1 MIQTLRI
8 DPEFKAQIPPL
19 TQDER
24 KQLEENILA
33 EGELLAPI
41 LVWNGT
47 IVDGHDRYEI
57 LQSHPEIPYSV
68 RNLEL
73 KTREEALAWI
83 CKHQLG
89 RRNLTPE
96 QKKFLV
102 GKQYDA
108 EKQSAGFHGNQHTL
122 PVRSADAQNE
132 HQQTSEK
139 TCERIARENHV
150 SASAVRRAALFAAG
164 VDLAEELCPGIR
176 QRVLSGDLKAPDA
189 LFERLAKARPEDYD
203 ALLEQ
208 IKNPQLR
215 AKPMAK
221 KQKLFQTENSS
232 SCDPELASKPA
243 ESNPA
248 PEKASSV
255 YVQLAA
261 AATVMQERWDTIFK
275 QTLRCLRPRNRGKRY
290 RLFLKS
296 IWHISLRWALTYQ
309 SWRNQSV
316 NNLPSFSS
324 SLLRQDEIRAG

>member
-1 MIQTLRI
+1 MTQTLHI

-47 IVDGHDRYEI
+47 IVDGHNRYEI
-57 LQSHPEIPYSV
+57 LQSHPEIPCIV

-73 KTREEALAWI
+73 ETRDEVLVWI

-96 QKKFLV
+96 QKKFLM

-108 EKQSAGFHGNQHTL
+108 EKQADGFHGNQHTR
-122 PVRSADAQNE
+122 PVPSAGAQNE
-132 HQQTSEK
+132 HQQAAEK
-139 TCERIARENHV
+139 TCERIARENHI

-176 QRVLSGDLKAPDA
+176 QRVLSGDLKTPDA
-189 LFERLAKARPEDYD
+189 LFERLAKAGPEDYD

-208 IKNPQLR
+208 IKNPQSR
-215 AKPMAK
+215 AKPAA
-221 KQKLFQTENSS
+221 KQKLFQTEKSVLNNPSLVPPPDES
-232 SCDPELASKPA
+232 KLVPE
-243 ESNPA
+243 E
-248 PEKASSV
+248 ASSL
-255 YVQLAA
+255 YSQLADA
-261 AATVMQERWDTIFK
+261 STTMQERWDTVFK
-275 QTLRCLRPRNRGKRY
+275 QMPTLLTTPEQRKAVQTILEKHLAYLAALGFDLSGVMESKRE
-290 RLFLKS
+290 
-296 IWHISLRWALTYQ
+296 Q
-309 SWRNQSV
+309 S
-316 NNLPSFSS
+316 
-324 SLLRQDEIRAG
+324 A

>member
-1 MIQTLRI
+1 MTQTLHI

-47 IVDGHDRYEI
+47 IVDGHNRYEI
-57 LQSHPEIPYSV
+57 LQSHPEIPCSV

-96 QKKFLV
+96 QKKFLM

-108 EKQSAGFHGNQHTL
+108 EKQANGFHGNQHTR
-122 PVRSADAQNE
+122 PVPSAGAQNE
-132 HQQTSEK
+132 HQQTAEK
-139 TCERIARENHV
+139 TCERIARENHI

-189 LFERLAKARPEDYD
+189 LFERLAKARPADYD

-208 IKNPQLR
+208 IKNPQSR
-215 AKPMAK
+215 AKPAA
-221 KQKLFQTENSS
+221 KQKLFQTEKSS
-232 SCDPELASKPA
+232 SSEPMLAPHQGESKLVPE
-243 ESNPA
+243 E
-248 PEKASSV
+248 ASSL
-255 YVQLAA
+255 YSQLADA
-261 AATVMQERWDTIFK
+261 STAMQERWGTIFK
-275 QTLRCLRPRNRGKRY
+275 QMPTLLTDSEQRKAVQVILEKHLAYLAALGFDLSGMTESKRE
-290 RLFLKS
+290 
-296 IWHISLRWALTYQ
+296 Q
-309 SWRNQSV
+309 S
-316 NNLPSFSS
+316 
-324 SLLRQDEIRAG
+324 A

>member
-1 MIQTLRI
+1 MTQTLHI

-47 IVDGHDRYEI
+47 IVDGHNRYEI
-57 LQSHPEIPYSV
+57 LQSHPEIPCIV

-73 KTREEALAWI
+73 ETRDEVLVWI

-96 QKKFLV
+96 QKKFLM

-108 EKQSAGFHGNQHTL
+108 EKQADGFHGNQHTR
-122 PVRSADAQNE
+122 PVPSAGAQNE
-132 HQQTSEK
+132 HRQAAEK
-139 TCERIARENHV
+139 TCERIARENHI

-189 LFERLAKARPEDYD
+189 LFERLAKAGPEDYD

-208 IKNPQLR
+208 IKNPQSR
-215 AKPMAK
+215 AKPAA
-221 KQKLFQTENSS
+221 KQKLFQTEKSVLNNPSLVPPPDES
-232 SCDPELASKPA
+232 KLVPE
-243 ESNPA
+243 E
-248 PEKASSV
+248 ASSL
-255 YVQLAA
+255 YSQLADA
-261 AATVMQERWDTIFK
+261 STTMQERWDTVFK
-275 QTLRCLRPRNRGKRY
+275 QMPTLLTTPEQRKAVQTILEKHLAYLAALGFDLSGVMESKRE
-290 RLFLKS
+290 
-296 IWHISLRWALTYQ
+296 Q
-309 SWRNQSV
+309 S
-316 NNLPSFSS
+316 
-324 SLLRQDEIRAG
+324 A

>member
-1 MIQTLRI
+1 MTQTLRI

-47 IVDGHDRYEI
+47 IVDGHNRYEI

-68 RNLEL
+68 RDLEL
-73 KTREEALAWI
+73 ETREEVLVWI

-108 EKQSAGFHGNQHTL
+108 EKQADGFHGNQHTR
-122 PVRSADAQNE
+122 PVPSADAQNE
-132 HQQTSEK
+132 HQQTAEK
-139 TCERIARENHV
+139 TCERIARENHI

-176 QRVLSGDLKAPDA
+176 RQVLSGNLKAPDA

-215 AKPMAK
+215 AKPLAK

-232 SCDPELASKPA
+232 SSEPMLALQPGEIELA
-243 ESNPA
+243 
-248 PEKASSV
+248 PEEISSI
-255 YVQLAA
+255 YGQLANA
-261 AATVMQERWDTIFK
+261 AASMQESWETIFK
-275 QTLRCLRPRNRGKRY
+275 QTPTLLTDSERRKAVQAILEKHLAYLAALG
-290 RLFLKS
+290 F
-296 IWHISLRWALTYQ
+296 SLSEVLGSEQEQ
-309 SWRNQSV
+309 S
-316 NNLPSFSS
+316 
-324 SLLRQDEIRAG
+324 A

>member
-1 MIQTLRI
+1 MTQTLHI

-47 IVDGHDRYEI
+47 IVDGHNRYEI
-57 LQSHPEIPYSV
+57 LQSHPEIPCIV

-73 KTREEALAWI
+73 ETRDEVLVWI

-96 QKKFLV
+96 QKKFLM

-108 EKQSAGFHGNQHTL
+108 EKQADGFHGNQHTR
-122 PVRSADAQNE
+122 PVPSAGAQNE
-132 HQQTSEK
+132 HKQTAEK
-139 TCERIARENHV
+139 TCERIARENHI

-176 QRVLSGDLKAPDA
+176 RQVLSGDLKAPDA
-189 LFERLAKARPEDYD
+189 LFERLAKARPADYD

-208 IKNPQLR
+208 IKNPQSR
-215 AKPMAK
+215 AKPAA
-221 KQKLFQTENSS
+221 KQKLFQTEKS
-232 SCDPELASKPA
+232 
-243 ESNPA
+243 
-248 PEKASSV
+248 ASSEPSLAPPPGERKSV
-255 YVQLAA
+255 LEETSSIYGQLANA
-261 AATVMQERWDTIFK
+261 VASMQESWETIFK
-275 QTLRCLRPRNRGKRY
+275 QTPTLLTDSEQRKAVQAILEKHLAYLAALG
-290 RLFLKS
+290 F
-296 IWHISLRWALTYQ
+296 SLSEVLGSEQEQ
-309 SWRNQSV
+309 S
-316 NNLPSFSS
+316 
-324 SLLRQDEIRAG
+324 A

>member
-1 MIQTLRI
+1 M
-8 DPEFKAQIPPL
+8 
-19 TQDER
+19 
-24 KQLEENILA
+24 A

-47 IVDGHDRYEI
+47 IVDGHNRYEI
-57 LQSHPEIPYSV
+57 LQSHPEIPCSV

-73 KTREEALAWI
+73 ETRDEVLAWI

-96 QKKFLV
+96 QKKFLM

-108 EKQSAGFHGNQHTL
+108 EKQDGFHGNQHTL

-139 TCERIARENHV
+139 TCERIARENHI

-176 QRVLSGDLKAPDA
+176 RQVLSGDLKAPDA

-208 IKNPQLR
+208 IKNPQSR
-215 AKPMAK
+215 AKPATR
-221 KQKLFQTENSS
+221 QKLFQAEKSASS
-232 SCDPELASKPA
+232 EPMLAPHPDRN
-243 ESNPA
+243 NPA
-248 PEKASSV
+248 PGETPSIYS
-255 YVQLAA
+255 QLADA
-261 AATVMQERWDTIFK
+261 STAMQERWNTIFK
-275 QTLRCLRPRNRGKRY
+275 QMPALLTFPEQRKEVQAIFERHLAYLA
-290 RLFLKS
+290 
-296 IWHISLRWALTYQ
+296 SLGFDLSVMTESKGEQ
-309 SWRNQSV
+309 S
-316 NNLPSFSS
+316 
-324 SLLRQDEIRAG
+324 A

>member
-1 MIQTLRI
+1 MTQTLRI

-19 TQDER
+19 TQEER

-47 IVDGHDRYEI
+47 IVDGHNRYEI
-57 LQSHPEIPYSV
+57 LQIHPEIPCSV

-96 QKKFLV
+96 QKKFLM

-108 EKQSAGFHGNQHTL
+108 EKQADGFHGNQHTR
-122 PVRSADAQNE
+122 PVPSAGAQNE
-132 HQQTSEK
+132 HQQTAEK
-139 TCERIARENHV
+139 TCERIARENHI

-189 LFERLAKARPEDYD
+189 LFERLAKARPADYD

-208 IKNPQLR
+208 IKNPQSR
-215 AKPMAK
+215 AKPAA
-221 KQKLFQTENSS
+221 KQKLFQTEKS
-232 SCDPELASKPA
+232 
-243 ESNPA
+243 
-248 PEKASSV
+248 ASSEPMLALHQGESKLV
-255 YVQLAA
+255 LEEASSLYSQLADA
-261 AATVMQERWDTIFK
+261 STAMQERWSTIFK
-275 QTLRCLRPRNRGKRY
+275 QTPTLLTDSKQRKVIQAILENHLAYLASLGFELSGMTESKRE
-290 RLFLKS
+290 
-296 IWHISLRWALTYQ
+296 Q
-309 SWRNQSV
+309 S
-316 NNLPSFSS
+316 
-324 SLLRQDEIRAG
+324 A

>member
-1 MIQTLRI
+1 MTQTLRI

-19 TQDER
+19 TQEER

-33 EGELLAPI
+33 EGALLAPI

-47 IVDGHDRYEI
+47 IVDGHNRYEI
-57 LQSHPEIPYSV
+57 LQSHPEIPCSV

-73 KTREEALAWI
+73 ETRDEVLVWI

-108 EKQSAGFHGNQHTL
+108 EKHDGFHGNQHTR
-122 PVRSADAQNE
+122 PVPSADAQNE

-139 TCERIARENHV
+139 TCERIARENHI

-189 LFERLAKARPEDYD
+189 LFERLTKARPEDYD

-208 IKNPQLR
+208 IKNPQSR
-215 AKPMAK
+215 AKSAA
-221 KQKLFQTENSS
+221 KQKLVQTHRSALSNSS
-232 SCDPELASKPA
+232 LAPPPGERK
-243 ESNPA
+243 
-248 PEKASSV
+248 SV
-255 YVQLAA
+255 LEETTSIYGQLAD
-261 AATVMQERWDTIFK
+261 AATIMQERWNTTFK
-275 QTLRCLRPRNRGKRY
+275 QTPTLLTSSEQRKVVQAILDKHLAYLAALGFDLSGVMESKRE
-290 RLFLKS
+290 
-296 IWHISLRWALTYQ
+296 Q
-309 SWRNQSV
+309 S
-316 NNLPSFSS
+316 
-324 SLLRQDEIRAG
+324 A

>member
-19 TQDER
+19 TQEER

-47 IVDGHDRYEI
+47 IVDGHNRYEI
-57 LQSHPEIPYSV
+57 LQSHPEIPCSV

-96 QKKFLV
+96 QKKFLM
-102 GKQYDA
+102 GKQYDS
-108 EKQSAGFHGNQHTL
+108 EKQANGFHGNQHTRL
-122 PVRSADAQNE
+122 VPSAGAQNE
-132 HQQTSEK
+132 HKQAAEK
-139 TCERIARENHV
+139 TCERIARENHI

-189 LFERLAKARPEDYD
+189 LFERLAKARPADYD

-208 IKNPQLR
+208 IKNPQSR
-215 AKPMAK
+215 SKPAA
-221 KQKLFQTENSS
+221 KQKLFQKEKNALSS
-232 SCDPELASKPA
+232 QPLTPYSS
-243 ESNPA
+243 ESRSA
-248 PEKASSV
+248 LLEETSSV
-255 YVQLAA
+255 YSQLADVSTA
-261 AATVMQERWDTIFK
+261 MQERWNTIFK
-275 QTLRCLRPRNRGKRY
+275 QMPTLLTSPEQRKEVQAIFEKHLAY
-290 RLFLKS
+290 LV
-296 IWHISLRWALTYQ
+296 SLGFDLSVVTESKGEQ
-309 SWRNQSV
+309 S
-316 NNLPSFSS
+316 
-324 SLLRQDEIRAG
+324 A

>member
-1 MIQTLRI
+1 MTQTLHI

-47 IVDGHDRYEI
+47 IVDGHNRYEI
-57 LQSHPEIPYSV
+57 LQSHPEIPCIV

-73 KTREEALAWI
+73 ETRDEVLVWI

-96 QKKFLV
+96 QKKFLM

-108 EKQSAGFHGNQHTL
+108 EKQADGFHGNQHTR
-122 PVRSADAQNE
+122 PVPSAGAQNE
-132 HQQTSEK
+132 HQQAAEK
-139 TCERIARENHV
+139 TCERIARENHI

-189 LFERLAKARPEDYD
+189 LFERLAKAGPEDYD

-208 IKNPQLR
+208 IKNPQSR
-215 AKPMAK
+215 AKPAA
-221 KQKLFQTENSS
+221 KQKLFQTEKSVLNNPSLVPPPDES
-232 SCDPELASKPA
+232 KLVPE
-243 ESNPA
+243 E
-248 PEKASSV
+248 ASSL
-255 YVQLAA
+255 YSQLADA
-261 AATVMQERWDTIFK
+261 STTMQERWDTVFK
-275 QTLRCLRPRNRGKRY
+275 QMPTLLTTPEQRKAVQTILEKHLAYLAALGFDLLGVMESKRE
-290 RLFLKS
+290 
-296 IWHISLRWALTYQ
+296 Q
-309 SWRNQSV
+309 S
-316 NNLPSFSS
+316 
-324 SLLRQDEIRAG
+324 A

>member
-1 MIQTLRI
+1 MTQTLHI

-24 KQLEENILA
+24 KQLEETILA

-47 IVDGHDRYEI
+47 IVDGHNRYEI
-57 LQSHPEIPYSV
+57 LQSHPEIPCIV

-73 KTREEALAWI
+73 ETRDEVLVWI

-96 QKKFLV
+96 QKKFLM

-108 EKQSAGFHGNQHTL
+108 EKQADGFHGNQHTR
-122 PVRSADAQNE
+122 PVPSAGAQNE
-132 HQQTSEK
+132 HQQAAEK
-139 TCERIARENHV
+139 TCERIARENHI

-189 LFERLAKARPEDYD
+189 LFERLAKAGPEDYD

-208 IKNPQLR
+208 IKNPQSR
-215 AKPMAK
+215 AKPAA
-221 KQKLFQTENSS
+221 KQKLFQTEKSVLNNPSLVPPPDES
-232 SCDPELASKPA
+232 KLVPE
-243 ESNPA
+243 E
-248 PEKASSV
+248 ASSL
-255 YVQLAA
+255 YSQLADA
-261 AATVMQERWDTIFK
+261 STTMQERWDTVFK
-275 QTLRCLRPRNRGKRY
+275 QMPTLLTTPEQRKAIQTILEKHLAYLAALGFDLSGVMESKRE
-290 RLFLKS
+290 
-296 IWHISLRWALTYQ
+296 Q
-309 SWRNQSV
+309 S
-316 NNLPSFSS
+316 
-324 SLLRQDEIRAG
+324 A